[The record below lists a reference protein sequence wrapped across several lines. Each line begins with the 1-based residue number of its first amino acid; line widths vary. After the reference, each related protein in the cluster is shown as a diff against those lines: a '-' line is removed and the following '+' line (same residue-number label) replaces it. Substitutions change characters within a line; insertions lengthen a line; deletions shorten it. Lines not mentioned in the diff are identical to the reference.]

1 MTQPYIRDLWFRGAR
16 GTISDVSTSGSLTK
30 YRSDQSGNTFP
41 YLLRTDQLSTS
52 QPQVADTS
60 NFHSVFISY
69 GQSWRSH
76 SLPVDVTGLK
86 LANLGEQHFAFAP
99 QRSNG
104 SDLLPPI
111 GIPSFADLYADLR
124 GLNWQNTQNLIS
136 DNAAGNIGW
145 AAARAF
151 DLLNKRAGQPRFPVI
166 DCGTAYPGY
175 TWDQLKP
182 GTDPWTATQTAATK
196 IKAIN
201 TVYGKTTRWLGVG
214 WTHGAFDATTSFDYY
229 TKLAEMKTAFDG
241 LGLNTFA
248 GGSGDPADPDGAALG
263 ALHYYTDMYAG
274 TAYDTN
280 QWPNTLRQLD
290 FHLAD
295 TVRVHL
301 VNPRYPYPFSD
312 EIHHTGLGYVQYGE
326 VEALAKYYVHVFGAG
341 WTPLRITGALV
352 SGSTVTLTTSA
363 AMAGFGALK
372 IDTQQIEAAAQYG
385 FHVRVGGVER
395 AVNAVSIGGAN
406 TVVLTLAAPITSG
419 TTAEVSYAWY
429 GPGAT
434 PGTHAGV
441 WGNIKR
447 EGPPSVWFLNRTID
461 AWLCN
466 YKAAVVAA

>member
-1 MTQPYIRDLWFRGAR
+1 MTQPYTRDLQFRGAR

-30 YRSDQSGNTFP
+30 YRSDQAGKTFP
-41 YLLRTDQLSTS
+41 FILRTDQLSTS
-52 QPQVADTS
+52 QPQVADT
-60 NFHSVFISY
+60 NDFHAVFISY

-76 SLPVDVTGLK
+76 SLVVDVSALK
-86 LANLGEQHFAFAP
+86 VVNLGEEYFAFGP
-99 QRSNG
+99 QRTNG
-104 SDLLPPI
+104 TDLLPPV
-111 GIPSFADLYADLR
+111 GIPSYSDLYADLR

-136 DNAAGNIGW
+136 DNAAGCIGW

-151 DLLNKRAGQPRFPVI
+151 DLLNKRANRPRFPVI

-182 GTDPWTATQTAATK
+182 GTDPWTATITASTK

-201 TVYGKTTRWLGVG
+201 TTYGKKTRWLGVG
-214 WTHGAFDATTSFDYY
+214 WTHGAFDGLTSYDYY
-229 TKLAEMKTAFDG
+229 TKLSEMKAAFDG
-241 LGLNTFA
+241 LGLNTFT
-248 GGSGDPADPDGAALG
+248 GGTGDPVDPDGASQG

-326 VEALAKYYVHVFGAG
+326 VEALAKFYVHVYGQAWRPLYITAVSVVGAK
-341 WTPLRITGALV
+341 
-352 SGSTVTLTTSA
+352 VTLTTSA
-363 AMAGFGALK
+363 SMFDFGALK
-372 IDTQQIEAAAQYG
+372 IDTRQIEAAPQYG
-385 FHVRVGGVER
+385 FHVRVTGTER
-395 AVNAVSIGGAN
+395 VVSNVAITGAN
-406 TVVLTLAAPITSG
+406 TIELTLAAPVAAGVS
-419 TTAEVSYAWY
+419 AEVSYAWH
-429 GPGAT
+429 GPGST
-434 PGTHAGV
+434 PGVHAGV

-447 EGPPSVWFLNRTID
+447 EGPPSVWFFNRTID
-461 AWLCN
+461 TWLCN
-466 YKAAVVAA
+466 YKATVVAA